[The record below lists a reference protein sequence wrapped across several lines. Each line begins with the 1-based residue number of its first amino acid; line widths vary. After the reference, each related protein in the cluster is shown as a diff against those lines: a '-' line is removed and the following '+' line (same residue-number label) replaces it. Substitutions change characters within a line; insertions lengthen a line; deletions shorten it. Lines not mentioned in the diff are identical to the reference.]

1 MREVDARKHRNASA
15 RYMRA
20 LVAHTGLTQNQS
32 AERIGVSH
40 RMMRYYLSDDA
51 TSWKP
56 APYHVQVALEA
67 LANWSEQ
74 EGFRD
79 EN

>member
-20 LVAHTGLTQNQS
+20 LVAHTGLTQNQA
-32 AERIGVSH
+32 AERIGVSA
-40 RMMRYYLSDDA
+40 RMMRYYLSDEVRG
-51 TSWKP
+51 KP
-56 APYHVQVALEA
+56 APYHVQAALEA

-74 EGFRD
+74 ERS
-79 EN
+79 EA